1 MAAVI
6 EQEREEAE
14 MLERYR
20 LEMAENTVLERQRL
34 FKDLVTSRINFK
46 EALERGAQAGLELSA
61 SFYQLMLFKL
71 MTTGPSSVWS
81 HETVSLS
88 GGH

>member
-1 MAAVI
+1 
-6 EQEREEAE
+6 

-34 FKDLVTSRINFK
+34 FKDAVTSRINFK
-46 EALERGAQAGLELSA
+46 EAFEREELGLELSA

-71 MTTGPSSVWS
+71 VPSGPSSIWS
-81 HETVSLS
+81 DMVVSCQ
-88 GGH
+88 GGQWGTYGGKVPHPCI